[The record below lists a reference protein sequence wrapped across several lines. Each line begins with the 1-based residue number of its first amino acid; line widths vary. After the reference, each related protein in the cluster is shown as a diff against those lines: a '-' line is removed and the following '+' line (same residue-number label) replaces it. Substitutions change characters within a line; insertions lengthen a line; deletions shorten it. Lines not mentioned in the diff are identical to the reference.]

1 MIELY
6 PFFVAAHV
14 TSVVFFVGGM
24 LIQARMVLDLAYLPA
39 TEKNGT
45 LSALLRLDRQ
55 IITPAMLLTWM
66 FGITLAV
73 WMGWFSSPWLIIK
86 LVIVVALSGL
96 HGAQSGRLRRAVQS
110 GQNPILK
117 GASVAIVLA
126 MLVIATLAF
135 VKPF

>member
-1 MIELY
+1 
-6 PFFVAAHV
+6 
-14 TSVVFFVGGM
+14 
-24 LIQARMVLDLAYLPA
+24 
-39 TEKNGT
+39 
-45 LSALLRLDRQ
+45 
-55 IITPAMLLTWM
+55 
-66 FGITLAV
+66 
-73 WMGWFSSPWLIIK
+73 MGWFSSPWLIIK